1 MAVDITTKDI
11 HKALD
16 FVVSTQ
22 MGNKSALSQRIGVS
36 AATADQL
43 LDVLEQYGVV
53 AAAQEGDLN
62 REVLLSRGSAAVAE
76 VRERISEQDSRQ
88 GAVEM
93 DGGDS
98 DQRGSQRQSRE
109 TVDLVAED
117 AREEFVRL
125 ALSDNSTSEPVD
137 PARVGG
143 RSLDS
148 LWQAASE
155 HQAQDM
161 DPRLQRLFIKTLTPL
176 EEVEYVTAV
185 YAGASDP
192 LSESAKR
199 ERRMFRSAYASPPE
213 EIDIEEHVLY
223 TLTGRNIDGDS
234 IDEMRARFERE
245 VAANRENQNDQ
256 GSRDVPDTS
265 GEQDTPE
272 DTSGESSESTESVEA
287 TAEQQSVS
295 SAVLP
300 EPGQV
305 PNRSLSERDN
315 AAAEAQIHAETA
327 GAAMAVTETSGRGP
341 GSYAGKN
348 PMRGSTWRRWF
359 DKAPQE
365 HQEALREAREA
376 TDKAQ
381 GDFQKSFQTQGV
393 FGRGKSREDRKNGV
407 NAAHDKM
414 ARSMLI
420 GVMNPLSQGV
430 DINAVSNVAT
440 SMVVMYTL
448 SPKMRSVVK
457 DDVRS
462 MSREYVDTARK
473 RLGARSPKFFGSPK
487 ERAEASRRKNADLKN
502 YDTRVKAMGR
512 TKDRVPMGTDAA
524 ADTLLGLNDAA
535 YDAMRTG
542 EPADLVMSQHAET
555 VSDFKKQWKKDGL
568 VYSEIQD
575 RALDKV
581 AMRMK
586 EDPGYAARYEQL
598 AFGGVRPDTEQTK
611 ADGRVRWS
619 GDWRRSRTGE
629 KVRPSGDFFTPRVP
643 ELPVRH
649 ITGVGSCFAGDV
661 ARAGKQGGVEAM
673 HKVMLGYVSATEA
686 PSLLLGEPTT
696 PGVMSDQVAAS
707 QRRARGMLQGVLE
720 DGYSPQDALALFQES
735 YSKALGVLDR
745 DEPELMK
752 AYREAHGATL
762 DADVKS
768 LIETQSATATVRRL
782 EPSVVFAAEQQP
794 EPSQDRQASVVQQQE
809 SQPTEQAQQTQNA
822 QSGFAQE
829 RPNAQPRSLGS
840 LPQTG
845 DSARGQWSQTVE
857 NDSAPELETAS
868 TDTTQ
873 QTAGASSVTGEQ
885 PAGRWSREA
894 TGQAPMAT
902 LPAGYPRSRRVRP
915 EGLDNP
921 VDEQTVASGGDRPA
935 MGRRRTQYTFPRD
948 ADSTIT
954 DPRSQSARTARVNHA
969 LRQTLEMDISDTVAQ
984 GEGGRDGDG
993 GRTGQPQA
1001 EKVSERSHTAEE
1013 KQTRQE
1019 KVQTKSDQATV
1030 PKDRKNLRDQP
1041 SAQRAPVQIDPAMQ
1055 TPAQRAAAERFNVD
1069 YSRSA
1074 EGSAA
1079 TTVKIDY
1086 DDPTT
1091 PSTTEGGVNGIRHS
1105 KSSARSR
1112 REHLRSSFEKRNATE
1127 QARRLVATDPRA
1139 AAKKSKE
1146 FDLDL

>member
-16 FVVSTQ
+16 FVVTTQ
-22 MGNKSALSQRIGVS
+22 MGNKSALSRRIGVS
-36 AATADQL
+36 AAAADRL
-43 LDVLEQYGVV
+43 LSVLEQYGVV
-53 AAAQEGDLN
+53 TAVQESGLN
-62 REVLLSRGSAAVAE
+62 REVLLSKGSAAVAK
-76 VRERISEQDSRQ
+76 VRERISERDGRQ
-88 GAVEM
+88 GVAELDAG
-93 DGGDS
+93 DGG
-98 DQRGSQRQSRE
+98 QRGSRQNRREQSRE
-109 TVDLVAED
+109 AVHLVAEGE
-117 AREEFVRL
+117 REQFIRS
-125 ALSDNSTSEPVD
+125 ALSDNATVEVVD

-143 RSLDS
+143 RSVDS

-155 HQAQDM
+155 HRDQGLDG
-161 DPRLQRLFIKTLTPL
+161 RSRRLFTASLTPL
-176 EEVEYVTAV
+176 EEMEYTVALRSGGSGPSSEA
-185 YAGASDP
+185 AGDVRQQ
-192 LSESAKR
+192 L
-199 ERRMFRSAYASPPE
+199 RSAYALSDDAR
-213 EIDIEEHVLY
+213 IRNHVSQ
-223 TLTGRNIDGDS
+223 TLAGHNSEGGS
-234 IDEMRARFERE
+234 VDEARLRFERM
-245 VAANRENQNDQ
+245 VAANRENQDGQ
-256 GSRDVPDTS
+256 DGRGVPDAPGGSAEPVT
-265 GEQDTPE
+265 
-272 DTSGESSESTESVEA
+272 A
-287 TAEQQSVS
+287 TAEQQGTP

-315 AAAEAQIHAETA
+315 AAAEAQIHAETV
-327 GAAMAVTETSGRGP
+327 GAETAVAQTSGRGA
-341 GSYAGKN
+341 GRYAGKN

-393 FGRGKSREDRKNGV
+393 FGQGKSRENRKNGV

-414 ARSMLI
+414 AQNMLM
-420 GVMNPLSQGV
+420 GVMGPLSQGV
-430 DINAVSNVAT
+430 NINAVGNVAT
-440 SMVVMYTL
+440 SMVVMYAL

-462 MSREYVDTARK
+462 MSRDYVETARK
-473 RLGARSPKFFGSPK
+473 RLGARSPKFFGSPE
-487 ERAEASRRKNADLKN
+487 ERAEASRQKKAELKS
-502 YDTRVKAMGR
+502 YDTRVKAMER

-542 EPADLVMSQHAET
+542 EPADLVMNQHAET

-568 VYSEIQD
+568 VYSDIQD
-575 RALDKV
+575 RALNKV
-581 AMRMK
+581 AMRVK

-611 ADGRVRWS
+611 ANGRAQWS

-629 KVRPSGDFFTPRVP
+629 KVRPSGDFFTPRAP

-696 PGVMSDQVAAS
+696 PGGMSDQVAAS

-768 LIETQSATATVRRL
+768 LIETRSETATVRRL
-782 EPSVVFAAEQQP
+782 EPSVVFAAEQES
-794 EPSQDRQASVVQQQE
+794 EPSQDRQEPVAQQQQQQE
-809 SQPTEQAQQTQNA
+809 SQSTRQTQQTQNA
-822 QSGFAQE
+822 QSEPVQE
-829 RPNAQPRSLGS
+829 RPNAQPRPLGS

-845 DSARGQWSQTVE
+845 DPVRGRWSRVVE
-857 NDSAPELETAS
+857 NDPAPELEAAR
-868 TDTTQ
+868 TDKTRQSAETP
-873 QTAGASSVTGEQ
+873 SVTGEQ
-885 PAGRWSREA
+885 PVGRWSREA
-894 TGQAPMAT
+894 AGQAPMAA
-902 LPAGYPRSRRVRP
+902 LPAGHPRSRHARP
-915 EGLDNP
+915 EGLENP
-921 VDEQTVASGGDRPA
+921 VDGQTVVSGGDRPTT
-935 MGRRRTQYTFPRD
+935 GQRRVQRTFPMNP
-948 ADSTIT
+948 DSTIA
-954 DPRSQSARTARVNHA
+954 DPRSQTARTARVNHA
-969 LRQTLEMDISDTVAQ
+969 LRQSLETDLGDTGAQ
-984 GEGGRDGDG
+984 DEGGRDG
-993 GRTGQPQA
+993 GRSGQPQV

-1019 KVQTKSDQATV
+1019 KVQTKSDQATL

-1041 SAQRAPVQIDPAMQ
+1041 SGQRAPVQIDPAMQ
-1055 TPAQRAAAERFNVD
+1055 TPGQRAAAERFNVD

-1091 PSTTEGGVNGIRHS
+1091 PSTTEGGVNGVRHS
-1105 KSSARSR
+1105 KSSARGR
-1112 REHLRSSFEKRNATE
+1112 REHQRSSFERRNATE
-1127 QARRLVATDPRA
+1127 QAHRLMATDPRA